1 MKIILASASPRR
13 RELLKMITED
23 FTAVSTD
30 ADETLPESIAP
41 EAAAVY
47 LSAVK
52 AEAAAK
58 KYPDCLVIG
67 CDTTVIAGGRILGK
81 PRDTGQ
87 CREYITLLSGCTHKV
102 ITGCTLVCGELK
114 RSFSAEYPR
123 EPCF

>member
-13 RELLKMITED
+13 RELLKMITGD

-81 PRDTGQ
+81 PRDKEQ
-87 CREYITLLSGCTHKV
+87 CR
-102 ITGCTLVCGELK
+102 
-114 RSFSAEYPR
+114 
-123 EPCF
+123 